1 MSVEELE
8 TVDKPD
14 DSLDEAF
21 VRKVFYISL
30 NSGKILLE
38 SGAET
43 YRIEDTMIRIAN
55 NYGIDNVQVFVTTTV
70 IILSMNDYA
79 LSQTI
84 RIDERANNLEKVVS
98 INELS
103 RSITK
108 GLPLN
113 EAIDRIENIH
123 ETKMFPFWLV
133 VFTGGVVAIMFL
145 LLFNG
150 QPVDIPV
157 AAAGGMAGVLITE
170 SIQRYTKIKFF
181 NEFFAALFIAVISV
195 LYVEFGPGIQLETII
210 IAAVMPLVPG
220 VLITNAIREMIRG
233 HLMAGTMKGAE
244 ASLTAIAI
252 GAVVGLVFMVMLEGN
267 NAVCRS
273 IYTEFLRCCRIWNTV
288 QCTEPDDFCRRPKR
302 CLRLAGILC
311 CYRIRH
317 RAGDRIIFRCHRADD
332 AVNCELQKTESA
344 DNYIY
349 YLRNHSACTWRSG
362 LQCDAQRR
370 FAELRYGPGLRISS
384 CTRIDG
390 DCHGYYFN

>member
-1 MSVEELE
+1 MGVQFFSGVLAKEVGELSVEELE

-252 GAVVGLVFMVMLEGN
+252 GAGVGLVFMVM
-267 NAVCRS
+267 
-273 IYTEFLRCCRIWNTV
+273 
-288 QCTEPDDFCRRPKR
+288 
-302 CLRLAGILC
+302 
-311 CYRIRH
+311 
-317 RAGDRIIFRCHRADD
+317 
-332 AVNCELQKTESA
+332 
-344 DNYIY
+344 
-349 YLRNHSACTWRSG
+349 
-362 LQCDAQRR
+362 
-370 FAELRYGPGLRISS
+370 
-384 CTRIDG
+384 
-390 DCHGYYFN
+390 

>member
-14 DSLDEAF
+14 DSLDDAF
-21 VRKVFYISL
+21 VRNVFYVCL

-43 YRIEDTMIRIAN
+43 YRIEDTMIRMAN

-84 RIDERANNLEKVVS
+84 RIDERANNLQKVVN
-98 INELS
+98 INDLS

-108 GLPLN
+108 GLPIH
-113 EAIDRIENIH
+113 EAINKIEDIH
-123 ETKMFPFWLV
+123 ETKMYPFWLI
-133 VFTGGVVAIMFL
+133 VFTGGMVSIMFL

-150 QPVDIPV
+150 VPGDIPV
-157 AAAGGMAGVLITE
+157 AAAGGMVGVLITE

-181 NEFFAALFIAVISV
+181 NEFFAAFFIAVISV
-195 LYVEFGPGIQLETII
+195 LYVELGPGLELETII

-252 GAVVGLVFMVMLEGN
+252 GAGVGLVFM
-267 NAVCRS
+267 A
-273 IYTEFLRCCRIWNTV
+273 I
-288 QCTEPDDFCRRPKR
+288 
-302 CLRLAGILC
+302 
-311 CYRIRH
+311 
-317 RAGDRIIFRCHRADD
+317 
-332 AVNCELQKTESA
+332 
-344 DNYIY
+344 
-349 YLRNHSACTWRSG
+349 
-362 LQCDAQRR
+362 
-370 FAELRYGPGLRISS
+370 
-384 CTRIDG
+384 
-390 DCHGYYFN
+390 

>member
-1 MSVEELE
+1 MSFEELE

-21 VRKVFYISL
+21 VRKVFFVCL

-43 YRIEDTMIRIAN
+43 YRIEDTMVRMAG

-84 RIDERANNLEKVVS
+84 RIDERANNLQKVVN
-98 INELS
+98 INDLS
-103 RSITK
+103 RSISK
-108 GLPLN
+108 GLPIKD
-113 EAIDRIENIH
+113 AIKTIENIH
-123 ETKMFPFWLV
+123 ETEMFPFWLV
-133 VFTGGVVAIMFL
+133 VFTGGMVAIMFL

-150 QPVDIPV
+150 APVDIPV

-195 LYVEFGPGIQLETII
+195 LYVEFGPGAALETII

-252 GAVVGLVFMVMLEGN
+252 GAGVGLVFM
-267 NAVCRS
+267 AV
-273 IYTEFLRCCRIWNTV
+273 
-288 QCTEPDDFCRRPKR
+288 
-302 CLRLAGILC
+302 
-311 CYRIRH
+311 
-317 RAGDRIIFRCHRADD
+317 
-332 AVNCELQKTESA
+332 
-344 DNYIY
+344 
-349 YLRNHSACTWRSG
+349 
-362 LQCDAQRR
+362 
-370 FAELRYGPGLRISS
+370 
-384 CTRIDG
+384 
-390 DCHGYYFN
+390 

>member
-1 MSVEELE
+1 MLSFDELE

-21 VRKVFYISL
+21 VRKVFFVCL

-43 YRIEDTMIRIAN
+43 YRIEDTMIRIAG

-84 RIDERANNLEKVVS
+84 RIDERANNLEKVVN
-98 INELS
+98 INDLS
-103 RSITK
+103 RRISK
-108 GLPLN
+108 GLPIRD
-113 EAIDRIENIH
+113 AINSIENIH

-150 QPVDIPV
+150 APVDIPV

-181 NEFFAALFIAVISV
+181 NEFFAAFFIAVISV
-195 LYVEFGPGIQLETII
+195 LYVEFGPGAELETII

-244 ASLTAIAI
+244 ASLTAVAI
-252 GAVVGLVFMVMLEGN
+252 GAGVGLVFM
-267 NAVCRS
+267 AV
-273 IYTEFLRCCRIWNTV
+273 
-288 QCTEPDDFCRRPKR
+288 
-302 CLRLAGILC
+302 
-311 CYRIRH
+311 
-317 RAGDRIIFRCHRADD
+317 
-332 AVNCELQKTESA
+332 
-344 DNYIY
+344 
-349 YLRNHSACTWRSG
+349 
-362 LQCDAQRR
+362 
-370 FAELRYGPGLRISS
+370 
-384 CTRIDG
+384 
-390 DCHGYYFN
+390 